1 MIPLSSPDTASSPDT
16 GTPVDGD
23 EAVEAPTDEQREALV
38 AALADALGSG
48 LVESHVEP
56 GVDVWVRVTAE
67 AWVDTARALR
77 DRCAMSYFNFLSA
90 VDWMPSPYGRDMDAQ
105 VDVSPAASDESDAPT
120 DAAENG
126 TSALETGVAGGE
138 TRFQLLARVHDPMG
152 HVGITIKADV
162 AGDAPEVDSWTGV
175 YPGADWHEREAWEM
189 FGISFRNH
197 PNQVHIYLPSHFEG
211 NPLRKDYPLLA
222 RRVKPW
228 PGIVDVEL
236 MPGGDDD
243 GADGD
248 APVEG
253 SVESG
258 DAS

>member
-1 MIPLSSPDTASSPDT
+1 MIPLSSPDADTTADT
-16 GTPVDGD
+16 D
-23 EAVEAPTDEQREALV
+23 EVQADPTDEQRDALV
-38 AALADALGSG
+38 ATLADALGSG

-56 GVDVWVRVTAE
+56 GVDAWVRVTAD
-67 AWVDTARALR
+67 AWVETATVLR
-77 DRCAMSYFNFLSA
+77 DRCAMTYFNFLSA

-105 VDVSPAASDESDAPT
+105 VDLPHEASDGSDAPA
-120 DAAENG
+120 DAF
-126 TSALETGVAGGE
+126 ETGVAGGE
-138 TRFQLLARVHDPMG
+138 TRFQLLARVHDPVG
-152 HVGITIKADV
+152 HVGITIKSDL
-162 AGDAPEVDSWTGV
+162 AGDRPEVDSWIGV
-175 YPGADWHEREAWEM
+175 YPGVDWHEREAWEM

-197 PNQVHIYLPSHFEG
+197 PNQVHLYLPSHFEG

-243 GADGD
+243 A
-248 APVEG
+248 ASAE
-253 SVESG
+253 EG